1 MEINQELPKFL
12 AEHNVDCS
20 LGLLYLLGVY
30 HNLDGISEII
40 PEPIIRIV
48 NSLGIVERNYKD
60 NTIEWHIPLYNG
72 QNVDSVWEWVNEYR
86 KLFASKNKEREGSKK
101 VCVQRMKLFF
111 AQNPEVRKQDVL
123 DATTMYL
130 RTVEPK
136 FVKMSERFIFDG
148 QGNYKMSM
156 LLQWVERLW
165 ETKKQQT
172 VDPNLKMMK

>member
-1 MEINQELPKFL
+1 MEINQELSSFL

-20 LGLLYLLGVY
+20 LSLLYLLGIY
-30 HNLDGISEII
+30 HNLDGISEVI

-48 NSLGIVERNYKD
+48 NSLGIVERNYKE
-60 NTIEWHIPLYNG
+60 NTVEWHIALYNG

-86 KLFASKNKEREGSKK
+86 KLFALKNKERDGNKK
-101 VCVQRMKLFF
+101 ACVQRMKLFF
-111 AQNPEVRKQDVL
+111 SQNPEVRKQDVL
-123 DATTMYL
+123 EATTMYL
-130 RTVEPK
+130 KTVEPK

-148 QGNYKMSM
+148 QGNYKTSM

-165 ETKKQQT
+165 ETKKQQL

>member
-1 MEINQELPKFL
+1 MQINQEVPKLL
-12 AEHNVDCS
+12 AEHGVDCS
-20 LGLLYLLGVY
+20 LGLLYLLGIY

-40 PEPIIRIV
+40 PEPIVRLV
-48 NSLGIVERNYKD
+48 NNLGIVERNYKD
-60 NTIEWHIPLYNG
+60 NTIEWHVPLYDG

-86 KLFASKNKEREGSKK
+86 KLFASKNKEREGNKK
-101 VCVQRMKLFF
+101 SCVQRMKMFF

-136 FVKMSERFIFDG
+136 FVKMAERFIFDG
-148 QGNYKMSM
+148 QGNYKTSM

-165 ETKKQQT
+165 ETKRQQIQ
-172 VDPNLKMMK
+172 DPNLKMMK